1 MAKKRGLAANRG
13 LDALLGSIKKEKQI
27 AASALQDDTVVREH
41 TESNEIPQPIEQE
54 DSTAAAV
61 NKPSALPVSEQTT
74 DNNNRKAR
82 TMKKA
87 PANKARANVTE
98 NSASEDQIS
107 LVQID
112 VTRLQAG
119 KYQPRRDM
127 SETALAELASSIE
140 QHGVMQPI
148 VIRPLLAN
156 EDKSE
161 ALVTHEI
168 IAGERRWRAAKMAGK
183 SVIPAI
189 ERALSDELAIALALI
204 ENIQREDL
212 DAIEIALSYQR
223 LLEELEFTQE
233 ELSTRI
239 GKKRSTIANYLRLL
253 KLPAIIQKGLIDKQ
267 ISMGHARAIINIENP
282 DKQTLIYNQIIKMGL
297 SVRRVEEI
305 VRNIGN
311 EAQNEPAETEKQKFP
326 KEYKPIKKQLDK
338 IFSSKVDFSMN
349 SNGKGK
355 IVIPFNSRADLD
367 RIVKIIENQ
376 K

>member
-1 MAKKRGLAANRG
+1 MKRNVLGRGLGALMDDADKMLPGAGINEIDLTKIEANPFQPRTKFDEEP
-13 LDALLGSIKKEKQI
+13 LKELAESIK
-27 AASALQDDTVVREH
+27 
-41 TESNEIPQPIEQE
+41 EIGLIQPI
-54 DSTAAAV
+54 TLR
-61 NKPSALPVSEQTT
+61 KVS
-74 DNNNRKAR
+74 D
-82 TMKKA
+82 
-87 PANKARANVTE
+87 
-98 NSASEDQIS
+98 D
-107 LVQID
+107 
-112 VTRLQAG
+112 
-119 KYQPRRDM
+119 KYQ
-127 SETALAELASSIE
+127 
-140 QHGVMQPI
+140 
-148 VIRPLLAN
+148 
-156 EDKSE
+156 
-161 ALVTHEI
+161 I
-168 IAGERRWRAAKMAGK
+168 IAGERRFRAAQMAGLE
-183 SVIPAI
+183 SIPAYI
-189 ERALSDELAIALALI
+189 RKAKDEGMLEMALV

-282 DKQTLIYNQIIKMGL
+282 DTQTLIYNQIIKMGL

-311 EAQNEPAETEKQKFP
+311 EEATESTNAEKQKFP
-326 KEYKPIKKQLDK
+326 KEYQPIKKQLDK
-338 IFSSKVDFSMN
+338 IFSSKVDFTMN

-355 IVIPFNSRADLD
+355 IVISFKSPADLD

>member
-1 MAKKRGLAANRG
+1 MDDADKMLPGAGINEIELSKIEANPFQPRTKFDEEPLRELAE
-13 LDALLGSIKKEKQI
+13 SIK
-27 AASALQDDTVVREH
+27 
-41 TESNEIPQPIEQE
+41 EIGLIQPI
-54 DSTAAAV
+54 TLR
-61 NKPSALPVSEQTT
+61 KISE
-74 DNNNRKAR
+74 N
-82 TMKKA
+82 
-87 PANKARANVTE
+87 
-98 NSASEDQIS
+98 
-107 LVQID
+107 
-112 VTRLQAG
+112 
-119 KYQPRRDM
+119 KYQ
-127 SETALAELASSIE
+127 
-140 QHGVMQPI
+140 
-148 VIRPLLAN
+148 
-156 EDKSE
+156 
-161 ALVTHEI
+161 I
-168 IAGERRWRAAKMAGK
+168 IAGERRFRAAQLAGLEA
-183 SVIPAI
+183 IPAYI
-189 ERALSDELAIALALI
+189 RKAKDEGMLEMALV

-282 DKQTLIYNQIIKMGL
+282 DTQTLIYNQIIKMGL

-311 EAQNEPAETEKQKFP
+311 EAQNAPAETEKQKFP
-326 KEYKPIKKQLDK
+326 KEYQPIKKQLDK

-355 IVIPFNSRADLD
+355 IVISFKSPADLD

-376 K
+376 KY

>member
-1 MAKKRGLAANRG
+1 MDDADKMLPGAGINEIELSKIEANPFQPRTKFDEEPLRELAE
-13 LDALLGSIKKEKQI
+13 SIK
-27 AASALQDDTVVREH
+27 
-41 TESNEIPQPIEQE
+41 EIGLIQPI
-54 DSTAAAV
+54 TLR
-61 NKPSALPVSEQTT
+61 KISE
-74 DNNNRKAR
+74 N
-82 TMKKA
+82 
-87 PANKARANVTE
+87 
-98 NSASEDQIS
+98 
-107 LVQID
+107 
-112 VTRLQAG
+112 
-119 KYQPRRDM
+119 KYQ
-127 SETALAELASSIE
+127 
-140 QHGVMQPI
+140 
-148 VIRPLLAN
+148 
-156 EDKSE
+156 
-161 ALVTHEI
+161 I
-168 IAGERRWRAAKMAGK
+168 IAGERRFRAAQLAGLEA
-183 SVIPAI
+183 IPAYI
-189 ERALSDELAIALALI
+189 RKAKDEGMLEMALV

-311 EAQNEPAETEKQKFP
+311 EAQNEPVETEKQKFP